1 MSGNYTPEGY
11 TPRNGTLYKTWGNL
25 ALRVLIL
32 SLLIFIAAFGA
43 HEVMHLLLIY
53 AVGGSG
59 SIIVRPWRMGYLP
72 FTIYALHAQPNEQ
85 LDVVRQSIVNFFG
98 PFLAAVPL
106 AALIWYVRE
115 PVPLA
120 ALIANVIIL
129 VFYAA
134 VELGDLLLEKVWNT
148 DASFLTT
155 PEFNYG
161 VPLLVVALTVAS
173 VAVFESLRDRG
184 SRIPE

>member
-1 MSGNYTPEGY
+1 M
-11 TPRNGTLYKTWGNL
+11 WW
-25 ALRVLIL
+25 RVLVL
-32 SLLIFIAAFGA
+32 SVLIFAAAFGA
-43 HEVMHLLLIY
+43 HEVMHLLVIY
-53 AVGGSG
+53 AVGSSG
-59 SIIVRPWRMGYLP
+59 SIIVRPWHMGYLP
-72 FTIYALHAQPNEQ
+72 FTIYALHAQPVEQ

-115 PVPLA
+115 PIPLA

-129 VFYAA
+129 VFYA
-134 VELGDLLLEKVWNT
+134 VIELGDLLLEKVWNT
-148 DASFLTT
+148 DVSLLTT

-161 VPLLVVALTVAS
+161 VPLLVVAVTVGTVA
-173 VAVFESLRDRG
+173 VADALSGRG